1 MRKARW
7 VFVAAAGAAAVV
19 LRRRSRAGS
28 RERADLYFDDGSM
41 VSLAAGSPEGER
53 LVLLARAVLGTTR

>member
-7 VFVAAAGAAAVV
+7 AFVTAAAVAAAAYV
-19 LRRRSRAGS
+19 RRSREGS
-28 RERADLYFDDGSM
+28 RERAELYFDDGSM
-41 VSLAAGSPEGER
+41 VSLAAGSREGER